1 MLTAFE
7 SVPDNRSQMFGSVA
21 TSTHSIDQYAQFVG
35 DAAIESLRAAAA
47 PLRGARVLYLSSPA
61 ASGAVRRLLQ
71 SSVPLL
77 ADLGLSIQW
86 QQVRIAAE
94 YVEMDRALRRALS
107 GYPGGWHAHHEN
119 EWWEF
124 NQGNAQAFDE
134 EFDIVV
140 VHHSASVGLHAALTQ
155 MHGHPPAGVWLW
167 HSHRDYRNATP
178 NSWSLVRQQADNFSA
193 AVYDYKPFIR
203 DDAPTPRTFVV
214 APGVDPLSPSARPV
228 SDEVR
233 ETILA
238 QRGLNVDLPVI
249 GQIVLSMRDDDPER
263 VLDTFALVR
272 QHRPDVQLV
281 ITNLVTDE
289 PALAEKLNVLRQR
302 AQQLGGVLVLSEM
315 DRVGNVELSAL
326 REEATVLIH
335 EGYPRGISVEL
346 LEEMWQ
352 SRPIVSAR
360 SSVAEA
366 LLIEGR
372 TALLADST
380 EEQAAAIER
389 LLRSP
394 RTAARLG
401 HAAHRHVARRHL
413 ITHYLA
419 NYLKVFQ
426 QVLKRR
432 QRSSRR

>member
-1 MLTAFE
+1 
-7 SVPDNRSQMFGSVA
+7 MFGSVA

-77 ADLGLSIQW
+77 ADLGLNIQW
-86 QQVRIAAE
+86 QQVRIASE

-107 GYPGGWHAHHEN
+107 GYPGWHEN
-119 EWWEF
+119 RESEWREF
-124 NQGNAQAFDE
+124 NQGNAQVFDE

-140 VHHSASVGLHAALTQ
+140 VHHSASVGLHAALTHL
-155 MHGHPPAGVWLW
+155 HGHPPPGVWLW
-167 HSHRDYRNATP
+167 HSHRDYRNAVP
-178 NSWSLVRQQADNFSA
+178 NAWSLIRQHADDFDAS
-193 AVYDYKPFIR
+193 VYDYKPFIR

-238 QRGLNVDLPVI
+238 QRGLNVNLPVI
-249 GQIVLSMRDDDPER
+249 GQIVLSMRDDDPDR

-281 ITNLVTDE
+281 ITNLVSDE
-289 PALAEKLNVLRQR
+289 PEKLNALRER
-302 AQQLGGVLVLSEM
+302 AQRLGGVLVLTEM
-315 DRVGNVELSAL
+315 DRVGNVELSSL

-389 LLRSP
+389 LLRTP
-394 RTAARLG
+394 RTAARIG
-401 HAAHRHVARRHL
+401 QAAHRHVARRHL
-413 ITHYLA
+413 VTHYIA

-426 QVLKRR
+426 QMLKRR
-432 QRSSRR
+432 QRTSRR

>member
-1 MLTAFE
+1 
-7 SVPDNRSQMFGSVA
+7 MFGSVA

-77 ADLGLSIQW
+77 ADLGLNIQW
-86 QQVRIAAE
+86 QQVRIASE

-107 GYPGGWHAHHEN
+107 GYPGWHEN
-119 EWWEF
+119 RESEWREF
-124 NQGNAQAFDE
+124 NQGNAQVFDE

-140 VHHSASVGLHAALTQ
+140 VHHSASVGLHAALTHL
-155 MHGHPPAGVWLW
+155 HGHPPPGVWLW
-167 HSHRDYRNATP
+167 HSHRDYRNAVP
-178 NSWSLVRQQADNFSA
+178 NAWSLIRQHADDFDAS
-193 AVYDYKPFIR
+193 VYDYRPFIR

-238 QRGLNVDLPVI
+238 QRGLNVNLPVI

-281 ITNLVTDE
+281 ITNLVSVE
-289 PALAEKLNVLRQR
+289 PEKLNTLRER
-302 AQQLGGVLVLSEM
+302 AQRLGGVLVLTEM
-315 DRVGNVELSAL
+315 DRVGNVELSSL

-389 LLRSP
+389 LLRNP
-394 RTAARLG
+394 RTATRIG
-401 HAAHRHVARRHL
+401 QAAHRHVARRHL
-413 ITHYLA
+413 ITHYIA

-426 QVLKRR
+426 QMLKRR
-432 QRSSRR
+432 QRTSRR

>member
-1 MLTAFE
+1 
-7 SVPDNRSQMFGSVA
+7 MFGSVA
-21 TSTHSIDQYAQFVG
+21 TSTHSIDQYAPFVG

-77 ADLGLSIQW
+77 ADLGLNIQW

-107 GYPGGWHAHHEN
+107 GYPGWHEN
-119 EWWEF
+119 RESEWREF
-124 NQGNAQAFDE
+124 NQGNAQMFDE

-155 MHGHPPAGVWLW
+155 LQGHPPPGVWLW
-167 HSHRDYRNATP
+167 HSHRDYRNAVP
-178 NSWSLVRQQADNFSA
+178 NAWSLIRQHADDFDAS
-193 AVYDYKPFIR
+193 VYDYKPFIR
-203 DDAPTPRTFVV
+203 DDAPTLRTFVV

-238 QRGLNVDLPVI
+238 QRGLNVNLPVV

-272 QHRPDVQLV
+272 QRRPDVQLV

-302 AQQLGGVLVLSEM
+302 ALDSWGECWCSRRWTGSATWSSPPCGKRRRCSSTRATRAASPLNCWRRCGSPAPS
-315 DRVGNVELSAL
+315 SAL
-326 REEATVLIH
+326 A
-335 EGYPRGISVEL
+335 
-346 LEEMWQ
+346 
-352 SRPIVSAR
+352 AR
-360 SSVAEA
+360 SLRPCSSK
-366 LLIEGR
+366 G
-372 TALLADST
+372 
-380 EEQAAAIER
+380 ER
-389 LLRSP
+389 RCSP
-394 RTAARLG
+394 T
-401 HAAHRHVARRHL
+401 ARR
-413 ITHYLA
+413 
-419 NYLKVFQ
+419 
-426 QVLKRR
+426 
-432 QRSSRR
+432 SRRRPSSVC

>member
-1 MLTAFE
+1 
-7 SVPDNRSQMFGSVA
+7 MFGSVA

-47 PLRGARVLYLSSPA
+47 PLQGARVLYLSSPA

-77 ADLGLSIQW
+77 ADLGLNIQW

-107 GYPGGWHAHHEN
+107 GYPGWHEN
-119 EWWEF
+119 RESEWRDF
-124 NQGNAQAFDE
+124 NQGNAQVFDE

-140 VHHSASVGLHAALTQ
+140 VHHSASVGLHAALTHL
-155 MHGHPPAGVWLW
+155 HGHPPPGTWLW

-178 NSWSLVRQQADNFSA
+178 NAWSLIRQHADDFNAS
-193 AVYDYKPFIR
+193 VYDYKPFIR
-203 DDAPTPRTFVV
+203 DDAPTPRNFVV
-214 APGVDPLSPSARPV
+214 TPGVDPLSPSARPV

-238 QRGLNVDLPVI
+238 QRGLDVNLPVI

-281 ITNLVTDE
+281 ITHLVSDE
-289 PALAEKLNVLRQR
+289 PGLDQRLTVLRER
-302 AQQLGGVLVLSEM
+302 AQQLGGVLVLTEM

-389 LLRSP
+389 LLRNP
-394 RTAARLG
+394 GTAARLG
-401 HAAHRHVARRHL
+401 QAAHRHVARRHL
-413 ITHYLA
+413 ITNYLA

-426 QVLKRR
+426 QMLKQR
-432 QRSSRR
+432 QRTSRR

>member
-1 MLTAFE
+1 
-7 SVPDNRSQMFGSVA
+7 MFGSVA
-21 TSTHSIDQYAQFVG
+21 TSTHSIDRYAQFVG
-35 DAAIESLRAAAA
+35 EAAIEALRAAAA

-77 ADLGLSIQW
+77 ADLGLNIQW

-94 YVEMDRALRRALS
+94 YVETDRALRRALS
-107 GYPGGWHAHHEN
+107 GYPGWHEHREG
-119 EWWEF
+119 EWREF
-124 NQGNAQAFDE
+124 NQGNAQMFDE

-140 VHHSASVGLHAALTQ
+140 VHHSASVGLHAALTHL
-155 MHGHPPAGVWLW
+155 HGHPPPGVWLW

-178 NSWSLVRQQADNFSA
+178 NAWSLIRQHADDFNAS
-193 AVYDYKPFIR
+193 VYDYKPFIR
-203 DDAPTPRTFVV
+203 DDAPTPRNFVV

-238 QRGLNVDLPVI
+238 QRGLNVNLPVI

-281 ITNLVTDE
+281 ITNLVSDE
-289 PALAEKLNVLRQR
+289 PGLDQKLNVLRER
-302 AQQLGGVLVLSEM
+302 AQQLGGVLVLTEM

-389 LLRSP
+389 LLRNP

-401 HAAHRHVARRHL
+401 QAAHRHVARRHL
-413 ITHYLA
+413 ITNYLA

-426 QVLKRR
+426 QMLKQR
-432 QRSSRR
+432 QRTSRR

>member
-1 MLTAFE
+1 
-7 SVPDNRSQMFGSVA
+7 MFGSVA
-21 TSTHSIDQYAQFVG
+21 SSTHSIDEYSPFVG
-35 DAAIESLRAAAA
+35 EETIESLRAAAA

-77 ADLGLSIQW
+77 ADLGLNIQW
-86 QQVRIAAE
+86 QQVRVAAE

-107 GYPGGWHAHHEN
+107 GYAGSWQEQREN

-124 NQGNAQAFDE
+124 NRGNAQMFDE
-134 EFDIVV
+134 EFDLVV
-140 VHHSASVGLHAALTQ
+140 VHHSASAGLHAALTHQ
-155 MHGHPPAGVWLW
+155 NGQPPAGVWLW
-167 HSHRDYRNATP
+167 HSHRDYRNAVP
-178 NSWSLVRQQADNFSA
+178 NAWSLIRQHADNFDAS
-193 AVYDYKPFIR
+193 VYDYKPFIR
-203 DDAPTPRTFVV
+203 NDAPTRRTFVV
-214 APGVDPLSPSARPV
+214 PPGVDPLSPSARPV

-233 ETILA
+233 ETILT
-238 QRGLNVDLPVI
+238 QRGLNVDKPVI

-272 QHRPDVQLV
+272 QHRPDAQLV
-281 ITNLVTDE
+281 ITNLVSDE
-289 PALAEKLNVLRQR
+289 PGLNNKLNVLRDR
-302 AQQLGGVLVLSEM
+302 AQRLGGVLVLTEM

-372 TALLADST
+372 TALLADTT

-389 LLRSP
+389 LLAQP
-394 RTAARLG
+394 GAAARLG
-401 HAAHRHVARRHL
+401 RAAHRHVARRHL

-419 NYLKVFQ
+419 GYLKVFQ
-426 QVLKRR
+426 QMLKRR

>member
-1 MLTAFE
+1 
-7 SVPDNRSQMFGSVA
+7 MFGSVA
-21 TSTHSIDQYAQFVG
+21 TSTHSIDEYAQFVG
-35 DAAIESLRAAAA
+35 DATIASLRAAAA
-47 PLRGARVLYLSSPA
+47 PLQGVRVLCLSSPA

-77 ADLGLSIQW
+77 ADLGLSIHW
-86 QQVRIAAE
+86 QQVRVAAE

-107 GYPGGWHAHHEN
+107 GYAGGWHEHRES
-119 EWWEF
+119 EWREF
-124 NQGNAQAFDE
+124 NQGNAQMFDE
-134 EFDIVV
+134 EFDVVV

-155 MHGHPPAGVWLW
+155 LHGHPPPGMWLW

-178 NSWSLVRQQADNFSA
+178 NAWSLIRQHADDFDAS
-193 AVYDYKPFIR
+193 VYDYRPFIR
-203 DDAPTPRTFVV
+203 PDAPTRHAFVV

-238 QRGLNVDLPVI
+238 QRGLNVNLPVI
-249 GQIVLSMRDDDPER
+249 GQIVLSMREDDPER
-263 VLDTFALVR
+263 VLDTFSLVR
-272 QHRPDVQLV
+272 EHRPDVQLV
-281 ITNLVTDE
+281 ITNLVTEE
-289 PALAEKLNVLRQR
+289 PGLSGKLNALRER
-302 AQQLGGVLVLSEM
+302 AQRLGGVLVLTEM
-315 DRVGNVELSAL
+315 DRVGNVELSSL

-389 LLRSP
+389 LLRQP

-401 HAAHRHVARRHL
+401 RAAHRHVARSHL

-419 NYLKVFQ
+419 GYLKVFQ
-426 QVLKRR
+426 QMLKRR

>member
-1 MLTAFE
+1 
-7 SVPDNRSQMFGSVA
+7 MFGSVA

-47 PLRGARVLYLSSPA
+47 PLQGVRVLLLSSPA
-61 ASGAVRRLLQ
+61 APGSVRRLLQ

-86 QQVRIAAE
+86 QQVRVAAE
-94 YVEMDRALRRALS
+94 YVEMDRALRWALS
-107 GYPGGWHAHHEN
+107 GYAGWHQHRES
-119 EWWEF
+119 EWREF
-124 NQGNAQAFDE
+124 NQGNAQMFDE

-140 VHHSASVGLHAALTQ
+140 VHHAASVGLHAALTQ
-155 MHGHPPAGVWLW
+155 QHGHPPPGVWLW
-167 HSHRDYRNATP
+167 DSHRDYRNAAP
-178 NSWSLVRQQADNFSA
+178 NAWSLIRQHADDFDAS
-193 AVYDYKPFIR
+193 VYDYKPFIR
-203 DDAPTPRTFVV
+203 DDAPTPHTFVV

-249 GQIVLSMRDDDPER
+249 GQIVLSVRDDDPER

-281 ITNLVTDE
+281 IANLVANE
-289 PALAEKLNVLRQR
+289 PGLDRKLNVLRER
-302 AQQLGGVLVLSEM
+302 AQQLGGVLVLTEM

-335 EGYPRGISVEL
+335 EGYPRGSSVEL

-389 LLRSP
+389 LLARP
-394 RTAARLG
+394 KTAARIG
-401 HAAHRHVARRHL
+401 QAAHRHVARRHL

-419 NYLKVFQ
+419 NYLKVFRQ
-426 QVLKRR
+426 MLRRR
-432 QRSSRR
+432 QRTTRR

>member
-1 MLTAFE
+1 
-7 SVPDNRSQMFGSVA
+7 MFGSVA

-35 DAAIESLRAAAA
+35 DATIESLRAAAA
-47 PLRGARVLYLSSPA
+47 PLQGARVLYLSSPA

-77 ADLGLSIQW
+77 ADLGLNIQW
-86 QQVRIAAE
+86 QQVRVAAE
-94 YVEMDRALRRALS
+94 YVEMDRVLRRALS
-107 GYPGGWHAHHEN
+107 GYAGGWHEHHES
-119 EWWEF
+119 EWREF
-124 NQGNAQAFDE
+124 NQSNAQTFDE

-140 VHHSASVGLHAALTQ
+140 VHHAASVGIHAALTQ
-155 MHGHPPAGVWLW
+155 QHGHAPPGVWLW
-167 HSHRDYRNATP
+167 HSHRDYRNAIP
-178 NSWSLVRQQADNFSA
+178 NAWSLIRQHADNFHAS
-193 AVYDYKPFIR
+193 VYDYKPFIR
-203 DDAPTPRTFVV
+203 DDAPTARTFVIT
-214 APGVDPLSPSARPV
+214 PGVDPLSPSARPV

-233 ETILA
+233 GTILA

-263 VLDTFALVR
+263 VLDTFALVKER
-272 QHRPDVQLV
+272 RPDVQLV
-281 ITNLVTDE
+281 ITNLVSDE
-289 PALAEKLNVLRQR
+289 PALNQKLNVLRER
-302 AQQLGGVLVLSEM
+302 AQQLGGVLVLTEM

-335 EGYPRGISVEL
+335 EGYSRGISVEL

-389 LLRSP
+389 LLANP
-394 RTAARLG
+394 KAAARLG
-401 HAAHRHVARRHL
+401 QAAHRHVARRHL

-419 NYLKVFQ
+419 NYLKVFRQ
-426 QVLKRR
+426 MLKRR
-432 QRSSRR
+432 QWSSRR

>member
-1 MLTAFE
+1 
-7 SVPDNRSQMFGSVA
+7 MFGSVA

-77 ADLGLSIQW
+77 ADLGLNIQW
-86 QQVRIAAE
+86 QQVRIASE

-107 GYPGGWHAHHEN
+107 GYPGWHEN
-119 EWWEF
+119 RESEWREF
-124 NQGNAQAFDE
+124 NQGNAQVFDE

-140 VHHSASVGLHAALTQ
+140 VHHSASVGLHAALTHL
-155 MHGHPPAGVWLW
+155 HGHPPPGVWLW
-167 HSHRDYRNATP
+167 HSHRDYRNAVP
-178 NSWSLVRQQADNFSA
+178 NAWSLIRQHADDFDAS
-193 AVYDYKPFIR
+193 VYDYKPFIR

-238 QRGLNVDLPVI
+238 QRGLNVNLPVI

-281 ITNLVTDE
+281 ITNLVSDE
-289 PALAEKLNVLRQR
+289 PEKLNALRER
-302 AQQLGGVLVLSEM
+302 AQRLGGVLVLTEM
-315 DRVGNVELSAL
+315 DRVGNVELSSL

-389 LLRSP
+389 LLRNP
-394 RTAARLG
+394 RTAARIG
-401 HAAHRHVARRHL
+401 QAAHRHVARRHL
-413 ITHYLA
+413 VTHYIA

-426 QVLKRR
+426 QMLKRR
-432 QRSSRR
+432 QRTSRR

>member
-1 MLTAFE
+1 MPAQ
-7 SVPDNRSQMFGSVA
+7 SARRAGGRRMFGSVA

-77 ADLGLSIQW
+77 ADLGLNIQW

-107 GYPGGWHAHHEN
+107 GYPGWHESRES
-119 EWWEF
+119 EWREF
-124 NQGNAQAFDE
+124 NQGNAQVFDE

-140 VHHSASVGLHAALTQ
+140 VHHSASVGLHAALTHL
-155 MHGHPPAGVWLW
+155 HGHPPPGTWLW
-167 HSHRDYRNATP
+167 HSHRDYRNAVP
-178 NSWSLVRQQADNFSA
+178 NAWSLIRQHADDFDAS
-193 AVYDYKPFIR
+193 VYDYKPFIR

-238 QRGLNVDLPVI
+238 QRGLNVNQPVI

-302 AQQLGGVLVLSEM
+302 AQELGGVLVLSEM
-315 DRVGNVELSAL
+315 DRVGNVELSSL

-394 RTAARLG
+394 RTAARIG
-401 HAAHRHVARRHL
+401 EAAHRHVARRHL
-413 ITHYLA
+413 ITHYIA

-426 QVLKRR
+426 QMLKRR
-432 QRSSRR
+432 QRTSRR

>member
-1 MLTAFE
+1 
-7 SVPDNRSQMFGSVA
+7 MFGSVA

-47 PLRGARVLYLSSPA
+47 PLCGARVLYLSSPA

-77 ADLGLSIQW
+77 ADLGLNIQW
-86 QQVRIAAE
+86 QQVRIASE

-107 GYPGGWHAHHEN
+107 GYPGWHEN
-119 EWWEF
+119 RESEWREF
-124 NQGNAQAFDE
+124 NQGNAQVFDE

-140 VHHSASVGLHAALTQ
+140 VHHSASVGLHAALTHL
-155 MHGHPPAGVWLW
+155 HGHPPPGVWLW
-167 HSHRDYRNATP
+167 HSHRDYRNAVP
-178 NSWSLVRQQADNFSA
+178 NAWSLIRQHADDFDAS
-193 AVYDYKPFIR
+193 VYDYRPFIR

-238 QRGLNVDLPVI
+238 QRGLNVNLPVI

-281 ITNLVTDE
+281 ITNLVSDE
-289 PALAEKLNVLRQR
+289 PEKLNALRER
-302 AQQLGGVLVLSEM
+302 AQRLGGVLVLTEM
-315 DRVGNVELSAL
+315 DRVGNVELSSL

-389 LLRSP
+389 LLRNP
-394 RTAARLG
+394 RTAARIG
-401 HAAHRHVARRHL
+401 QAAHRHVARRHL
-413 ITHYLA
+413 VTHYIA

-426 QVLKRR
+426 QMLKRR
-432 QRSSRR
+432 QRTSRR

>member
-1 MLTAFE
+1 
-7 SVPDNRSQMFGSVA
+7 MFGSVA

-35 DAAIESLRAAAA
+35 EAAIESLRAAAA

-77 ADLGLSIQW
+77 ADLGLNIQW
-86 QQVRIAAE
+86 QQVRIASE
-94 YVEMDRALRRALS
+94 YVEMDRALRWALS
-107 GYPGGWHAHHEN
+107 GYAGGWHQHRES
-119 EWWEF
+119 EWREF
-124 NQGNAQAFDE
+124 NQGNAQMFDE
-134 EFDIVV
+134 EFDVIV

-155 MHGHPPAGVWLW
+155 LHGRPPQGVWLW
-167 HSHRDYRNATP
+167 HSHRDYRNAVP
-178 NSWSLVRQQADNFSA
+178 NAWSLVRQHADDFDAS
-193 AVYDYKPFIR
+193 VYDYKPFIR
-203 DDAPTPRTFVV
+203 DDAPTPHTFVV

-238 QRGLNVDLPVI
+238 QRGLNVNLPVI
-249 GQIVLSMRDDDPER
+249 GQIVLSVRDDDPER

-272 QHRPDVQLV
+272 ERRPDVQLV
-281 ITNLVTDE
+281 ITNLVANE
-289 PALAEKLNVLRQR
+289 PGLSEQLNALRER
-302 AQQLGGVLVLSEM
+302 AQGLGGVLVLTEM

-326 REEATVLIH
+326 REEATVLVH

-372 TALLADST
+372 TALLADSA

-389 LLRSP
+389 LLRNP
-394 RTAARLG
+394 RTAARIG
-401 HAAHRHVARRHL
+401 QAAHRHVARRHL

-419 NYLKVFQ
+419 GYLKVFQ
-426 QVLKRR
+426 QMLKRR

>member
-1 MLTAFE
+1 
-7 SVPDNRSQMFGSVA
+7 MFGSVA
-21 TSTHSIDQYAQFVG
+21 TSTHSIDEYAQFVG

-47 PLRGARVLYLSSPA
+47 PLQGVRVLYLSSPA

-77 ADLGLSIQW
+77 ADLGLNIQW
-86 QQVRIAAE
+86 QQVRVAAE
-94 YVEMDRALRRALS
+94 YVEMDRALRYALS
-107 GYPGGWHAHHEN
+107 GYAGGWQEQREN

-124 NQGNAQAFDE
+124 NRGNAQMFDE
-134 EFDIVV
+134 EFDVVV
-140 VHHSASVGLHAALTQ
+140 VHHAASAGLYATLTHQ
-155 MHGHPPAGVWLW
+155 HGQPPPGVWLW
-167 HSHRDYRNATP
+167 HSHRDYRNAMP
-178 NSWSLVRQQADNFSA
+178 NAWSLIRQHADNFDA
-193 AVYDYKPFIR
+193 AVYDYRPFIR
-203 DDAPTPRTFVV
+203 PDAPTRRTFVV
-214 APGVDPLSPSARPV
+214 PPGVDPLSPSARPV

-233 ETILA
+233 ETILT
-238 QRGLNVDLPVI
+238 QRGLNVDQPVI

-263 VLDTFALVR
+263 VLDTFSLVR

-281 ITNLVTDE
+281 ITNLVSDE
-289 PALAEKLNVLRQR
+289 PALSGRLNALRER
-302 AQQLGGVLVLSEM
+302 AQRLGGVLVLTEM

-389 LLRSP
+389 LLAQP
-394 RTAARLG
+394 RAAARLG
-401 HAAHRHVARRHL
+401 QAAHRHVARRHL

-419 NYLKVFQ
+419 GYLKVFQ
-426 QVLKRR
+426 QMLKRR

>member
-1 MLTAFE
+1 M
-7 SVPDNRSQMFGSVA
+7 RSARRAGGRRMFGSVA
-21 TSTHSIDQYAQFVG
+21 TSTHSIDQYAPFVG

-77 ADLGLSIQW
+77 ADLGLNIQW

-107 GYPGGWHAHHEN
+107 GYPGWHEHRES
-119 EWWEF
+119 EWREF
-124 NQGNAQAFDE
+124 NQGNAQMFDE

-155 MHGHPPAGVWLW
+155 QHGHPPPGVWLW
-167 HSHRDYRNATP
+167 HSHRDYRNAMT
-178 NSWSLVRQQADNFSA
+178 NAWSLIRQHADDFDAS
-193 AVYDYKPFIR
+193 VYDYKPFIR

-289 PALAEKLNVLRQR
+289 PSLTEKLNALRER
-302 AQQLGGVLVLSEM
+302 AQRLGGVLVLTEM

-389 LLRSP
+389 LLRNP

-401 HAAHRHVARRHL
+401 QAAHRHVARRHL

-426 QVLKRR
+426 QMLKRR
-432 QRSSRR
+432 QRTSRR

>member
-1 MLTAFE
+1 
-7 SVPDNRSQMFGSVA
+7 MFGSVA
-21 TSTHSIDQYAQFVG
+21 TSTHSIDQYSQFVG
-35 DAAIESLRAAAA
+35 DAAIESLRATAA
-47 PLRGARVLYLSSPA
+47 PLQGARVLYLSSPA

-77 ADLGLSIQW
+77 ADLGLNIQW
-86 QQVRIAAE
+86 QQVRIASE

-107 GYPGGWHAHHEN
+107 GYAVGWHDHRES
-119 EWWEF
+119 EWREF
-124 NQGNAQAFDE
+124 NQGNAQMFDE

-155 MHGHPPAGVWLW
+155 LHGHAPPGVWLW

-178 NSWSLVRQQADNFSA
+178 HAWSLIRQHADDFDAS
-193 AVYDYKPFIR
+193 VYDYKPFIR
-203 DDAPTPRTFVV
+203 PDAPTRRTFVV

-238 QRGLNVDLPVI
+238 QRGLNVNLPVI
-249 GQIVLSMRDDDPER
+249 GQIVLSMREDDPER
-263 VLDTFALVR
+263 VLDTFSLVR
-272 QHRPDVQLV
+272 EHRPDVQLV
-281 ITNLVTDE
+281 ITNLVSDE
-289 PALAEKLNVLRQR
+289 PAKLNVLRER
-302 AQQLGGVLVLSEM
+302 AQRLGGVLVLTEM
-315 DRVGNVELSAL
+315 DRVGNVELSSL

-366 LLIEGR
+366 LLIEGK

-389 LLRSP
+389 LLRNP
-394 RTAARLG
+394 RTAARIG
-401 HAAHRHVARRHL
+401 QAAHRHVARRHL
-413 ITHYLA
+413 ITHYIA

-426 QVLKRR
+426 QMLKRR

>member
-1 MLTAFE
+1 
-7 SVPDNRSQMFGSVA
+7 MFGSVA

-35 DAAIESLRAAAA
+35 DAAIESLRSAAA

-77 ADLGLSIQW
+77 ADLGLNIQW
-86 QQVRIAAE
+86 QQVRIASE

-107 GYPGGWHAHHEN
+107 GYPGWHEN
-119 EWWEF
+119 RESEWREF
-124 NQGNAQAFDE
+124 NQGNAQVFDE

-140 VHHSASVGLHAALTQ
+140 VHHSASVGLHAALTHL
-155 MHGHPPAGVWLW
+155 HGHPPPGVWLW
-167 HSHRDYRNATP
+167 HSHRDYRNAVP
-178 NSWSLVRQQADNFSA
+178 NAWSLIRQHADDFDAS
-193 AVYDYKPFIR
+193 VYDYKPFIR

-238 QRGLNVDLPVI
+238 QRGLNVNLPVI

-281 ITNLVTDE
+281 ITNLVSDE
-289 PALAEKLNVLRQR
+289 PEKLNALRER
-302 AQQLGGVLVLSEM
+302 AQRLGGVLVLTEM
-315 DRVGNVELSAL
+315 DRVGNVELSSL

-389 LLRSP
+389 LLRNP
-394 RTAARLG
+394 RTAARIG
-401 HAAHRHVARRHL
+401 QAAHRHVARRHL
-413 ITHYLA
+413 VTHYIA

-426 QVLKRR
+426 QMLKRR
-432 QRSSRR
+432 QRTSRR

>member
-1 MLTAFE
+1 
-7 SVPDNRSQMFGSVA
+7 MFGSVA

-35 DAAIESLRAAAA
+35 DAAIESLRATAA

-77 ADLGLSIQW
+77 ADLGLNIQW
-86 QQVRIAAE
+86 QQVRIASE

-107 GYPGGWHAHHEN
+107 GYAVGWHDHRES
-119 EWWEF
+119 EWREF
-124 NQGNAQAFDE
+124 NQGNAQMFDE

-155 MHGHPPAGVWLW
+155 LHGHAPPGVWLW

-178 NSWSLVRQQADNFSA
+178 HAWSLIRQHADDFDAS
-193 AVYDYKPFIR
+193 VYDYKPFIR
-203 DDAPTPRTFVV
+203 PDAPTRRTFVV

-238 QRGLNVDLPVI
+238 QRGLNVNLPVI
-249 GQIVLSMRDDDPER
+249 GQIVLSMREDDPER
-263 VLDTFALVR
+263 VLDTFSLVR
-272 QHRPDVQLV
+272 EHRPDVQLV
-281 ITNLVTDE
+281 ITNLVSDE
-289 PALAEKLNVLRQR
+289 PEKLNALRER
-302 AQQLGGVLVLSEM
+302 AQRLGGVLVLTEM
-315 DRVGNVELSAL
+315 DRVGNVELSSL

-389 LLRSP
+389 LLRNP
-394 RTAARLG
+394 RTAARIG
-401 HAAHRHVARRHL
+401 QAAHRHVARRHL
-413 ITHYLA
+413 ITHYIA

-426 QVLKRR
+426 QVLKQR
-432 QRSSRR
+432 QRTSRR

>member
-1 MLTAFE
+1 
-7 SVPDNRSQMFGSVA
+7 MFGSVA

-77 ADLGLSIQW
+77 ADLGLNIQW
-86 QQVRIAAE
+86 QQVRIASE

-107 GYPGGWHAHHEN
+107 GYPGWHEN
-119 EWWEF
+119 RESEWREF
-124 NQGNAQAFDE
+124 NQGNAQVFDE
-134 EFDIVV
+134 DFDIVV
-140 VHHSASVGLHAALTQ
+140 VHHSASVGLHAALTHL
-155 MHGHPPAGVWLW
+155 HGHPPPGVWLW
-167 HSHRDYRNATP
+167 HSHRDYRNAVP
-178 NSWSLVRQQADNFSA
+178 NAWSLIRQHADDFDAS
-193 AVYDYKPFIR
+193 VYDYKPFIR
-203 DDAPTPRTFVV
+203 DDAPTPRAFVV

-238 QRGLNVDLPVI
+238 QRGLNVNLPVI

-281 ITNLVTDE
+281 ITNLVSDE
-289 PALAEKLNVLRQR
+289 PEKLNALRER
-302 AQQLGGVLVLSEM
+302 AQRLGGVLVLTEM
-315 DRVGNVELSAL
+315 DRVGNVELSSL

-389 LLRSP
+389 LLRNP
-394 RTAARLG
+394 RTAARIG
-401 HAAHRHVARRHL
+401 QAAHRHVARRHL
-413 ITHYLA
+413 VTHYIA

-426 QVLKRR
+426 QMLKRR
-432 QRSSRR
+432 QRTSRR